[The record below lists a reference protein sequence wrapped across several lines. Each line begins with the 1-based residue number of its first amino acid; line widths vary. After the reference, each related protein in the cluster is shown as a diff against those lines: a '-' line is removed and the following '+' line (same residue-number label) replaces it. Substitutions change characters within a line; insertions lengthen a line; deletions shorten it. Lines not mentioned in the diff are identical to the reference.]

1 MRNLILLN
9 IFSVLWLSLASSA
22 SAKDATL
29 VCTNVEEYGFQSGK
43 TVNHSDFTLSI
54 DETAKTVDGNRAAFS
69 PAFISI
75 RDDDE
80 FFMRRIKINRATG
93 EYVRESTR
101 LSTERLAFR
110 KTAKC
115 EPLGN
120 TKF

>member
-29 VCTNVEEYGFQSGK
+29 VCTNVEEYGF
-43 TVNHSDFTLSI
+43 LS
-54 DETAKTVDGNRAAFS
+54 AKTVDGNRAAFS